1 MLLSKFLA
9 VLAFLEALELLLSK
23 RYIKSSFSNKGG
35 LGYESTVSS
44 AETLVE
50 LRENCRKCSS

>member
-44 AETLVE
+44 CRDIGGAE
-50 LRENCRKCSS
+50 RKLS

>member
-9 VLAFLEALELLLSK
+9 VLAFLEALELLPSK

-50 LRENCRKCSS
+50 LRENCRKCSP

>member
-23 RYIKSSFSNKGG
+23 RYIKSSFSKKRGLRIRIYRQFCRDIGG
-35 LGYESTVSS
+35 
-44 AETLVE
+44 AE
-50 LRENCRKCSS
+50 RKLS